1 MSNQSRGSSRG
12 IRSTGR
18 KLRRTGRNLKLP
30 KRGQADA
37 TQFELP
43 SLQFLDVAHSL
54 DHVNKIV
61 ARRIGDVARDV
72 EATPGQLQVV
82 AAVARAPEGLTAKQ
96 IAAALAIRPGSLT
109 GMLDQLE
116 VRGAIARLP
125 VPGDARQARI
135 VLRAEAQPLI
145 DALER
150 VNQQVARLLS
160 PLGDDTL
167 QKVADLAGQLE
178 DQLRDDVGVPVP
190 EVLRSTS
197 PDGIRLPKLR
207 DEDRATPAAST
218 ATSAPM
224 ATDPVAKV
232 TAADEDEDDT
242 AWQRGARVIDRIRST
257 VDAVRGR
264 RN

>member
-1 MSNQSRGSSRG
+1 MSSQSRGTSRG
-12 IRSTGR
+12 TRSTGR

-30 KRGQADA
+30 KRGQNEAA
-37 TQFELP
+37 QFELP

-72 EATPGQLQVV
+72 DATPGQLQVV
-82 AAVARAPEGLTAKQ
+82 AAVARAPEGLTAKH

-116 VRGAIARLP
+116 LRGAIARLP

-145 DALER
+145 DALEQ
-150 VNQQVARLLS
+150 VNKQVAKLLS

-167 QKVADLAGQLE
+167 QKVAHLAGQLE
-178 DQLRDDVGVPVP
+178 EQLRDDVGVPVP

-207 DEDRATPAAST
+207 EDDRPSPAGHAPVAAPAATELVGKS
-218 ATSAPM
+218 
-224 ATDPVAKV
+224 
-232 TAADEDEDDT
+232 DDDDDN

-264 RN
+264 RG